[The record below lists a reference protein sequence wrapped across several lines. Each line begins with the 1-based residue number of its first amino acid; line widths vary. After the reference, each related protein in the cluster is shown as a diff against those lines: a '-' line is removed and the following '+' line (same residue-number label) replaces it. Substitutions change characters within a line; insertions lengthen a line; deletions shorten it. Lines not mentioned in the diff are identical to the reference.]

1 LFAGGT
7 MFATPSRMKSLEDIL
22 PTPEAKKAALM
33 LPGLRG
39 CPQMIPRSDLEKFCA
54 VGMDTGH

>member
-1 LFAGGT
+1 
-7 MFATPSRMKSLEDIL
+7 
-22 PTPEAKKAALM
+22 M